1 MRGPETKPT
10 VHLMVEGDKTY
21 IQMGRVKRA
30 LRAAGADQEYI
41 TRYLQES
48 MAGRANNLL
57 QVALKYVNI
66 Q

>member
-48 MAGRANNLL
+48 MAGKGDNLL

>member
-1 MRGPETKPT
+1 MRGPDEKPT
-10 VHLMVEGDKTY
+10 VHLVIEGDKTY

-41 TRYLQES
+41 TQYLQES
-48 MAGRANNLL
+48 MAGRSDNLL